1 MEIRKPAEIKFTS
14 LNDARRIAKATSSPT
29 EKMIPIKLKSLKEAR
44 DLMKTTI
51 SRPDSVLSLPD
62 KVNALN
68 KTEENWRGRNVLSLS
83 PKSESTLMENSKFE
97 ASKAIQNSSKPLIP
111 SSPNELSSIS
121 EKKVSEEAS
130 LIKNKEEQAKTEN
143 KLPIIEQ
150 SKKSANDLNKH
161 QKVQP
166 GKKNTNKIV
175 KSNRPVKKQTSC
187 KNQLNTT
194 PKKQDIDLMNFM
206 EEPKGMKKLTKNQTR
221 GLLDRLQG
229 YSNLTPNLQKGTS
242 SVLK

>member
-1 MEIRKPAEIKFTS
+1 MEIKKPAEIKFTS

-68 KTEENWRGRNVLSLS
+68 KTEDSWRGRNVLSLS
-83 PKSESTLMENSKFE
+83 PKSESTLIESSKFE
-97 ASKAIQNSSKPLIP
+97 DSKAIQEATKPPIP
-111 SSPNELSSIS
+111 LSPNELSSIT
-121 EKKVSEEAS
+121 EKKSEEAS
-130 LIKNKEEQAKTEN
+130 LINNKVERPKIVN
-143 KLPIIEQ
+143 KLPAIEQ
-150 SKKSANDLNKH
+150 SKKSSNDLNKL

-166 GKKNTNKIV
+166 GKKITNKIV
-175 KSNRPVKKQTSC
+175 KSNRPVKKQISC

-194 PKKQDIDLMNFM
+194 PKKQDINLMSFM
-206 EEPKGMKKLTKNQTR
+206 EEPKGMKKLTKDQTR

-229 YSNLTPNLQKGTS
+229 YSNLT
-242 SVLK
+242 